1 MLSEVQRL
9 YFSNGEG
16 WIVAAFAAVP
26 FIIAFT
32 RLSLL
37 RAVSVGVASAAIVLA
52 HHMALSV
59 VAAIMLN
66 PFTAALLAPTTPR
79 MVIEVAADRLS
90 MIATLLPIVTYGT
103 IALWVILVAWAL
115 LTRRPA

>member
-1 MLSEVQRL
+1 MNDSQRL
-9 YFSNGEG
+9 YFGNGEG
-16 WIVAAFAAVP
+16 WIVAAFAAMP
-26 FIIAFT
+26 FVIAFT

-37 RAVSVGVASAAIVLA
+37 RAVSVGLASTAIVLA

-59 VAAIMLN
+59 VGAIMLN

-90 MIATLLPIVTYGT
+90 MIATLLPIVSYGT

-115 LTRRPA
+115 LTRRHA